1 MKYINIKYG
10 LATGISIAI
19 DENLSEDKIREQ
31 LHNMLVG
38 ASSVIMEELFIPIK
52 ERQARRNK

>member
-19 DENLSEDKIREQ
+19 DENLSEDKIHQ
-31 LHNMLVG
+31 LLWKNYLFQLKNDKRG
-38 ASSVIMEELFIPIK
+38 EINELI
-52 ERQARRNK
+52 